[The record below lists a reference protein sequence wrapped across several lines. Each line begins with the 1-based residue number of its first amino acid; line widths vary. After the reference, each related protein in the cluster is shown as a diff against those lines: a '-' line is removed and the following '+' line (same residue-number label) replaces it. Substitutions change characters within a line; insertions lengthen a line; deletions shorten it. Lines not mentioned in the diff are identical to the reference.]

1 MEVLILNKEFR
12 AMTLLDNFE
21 SLIWT
26 ERYLGAGSFEFYT
39 PMVIDVFKACEIGY
53 YVWMKDSDRVMIIED
68 RQISTDVDAGNYMI
82 ISGRSLESILDRRI
96 VWEQT
101 LLQGKIDTIM
111 EKLLT
116 DNVINPSANTRKI
129 SNFVYEKTTDSRI
142 LEMTVSKQFT
152 GDNLYDAIIELCDM
166 RDIGFKITLDDQNR
180 FVFKLYA
187 GIDRSYEADE
197 KAQADDITTS
207 GPTPYVV
214 FSPKFDNV
222 VSSNYLESITTLK
235 NVTLVAGE
243 DEGVIRR
250 TNVVGEVD
258 ASGLDRRELYT
269 DARDIQSETDEGP
282 LLADDY
288 MALLAERGKEK
299 LAENKKTTA
308 FDGQLETTG
317 NFVYG
322 EDFFIGDIV
331 QFVNEY
337 GIEAKVRVI
346 EFIRSQDLTGYSTY
360 PTFEV
365 LADETE

>member
-1 MEVLILNKEFR
+1 MEVLILDRTFR

-26 ERYLGAGSFEFYT
+26 ERYLGAGNFEFYT
-39 PMVIDVFKACEIGY
+39 PMLKEVFDACQIGY

-68 RQISTDVDAGNYMI
+68 RQITTDVDQGNYMI
-82 ISGRSLESILDRRI
+82 VSGRSLEAMLDRRI

-101 LLQGKIDTIM
+101 ILQGKIETVI
-111 EKLLT
+111 EKLLN
-116 DNVINPSANTRKI
+116 DNVINPDIPARKI
-129 SNFVYEKTTDSRI
+129 PNFIYKKTTDTRI
-142 LEMTVSKQFT
+142 QEMTVSKQFT

-180 FVFKLYA
+180 FVFELFD
-187 GIDRSYEADE
+187 GVDRSYNADE
-197 KAQADDITTS
+197 N
-207 GPTPYVV
+207 GPVGKTPYVV

-222 VSSNYLESITTLK
+222 ISSNYVESIAPFK

-243 DEGVIRR
+243 DEGLTRR
-250 TNVVGEVD
+250 THVVGDTSVT
-258 ASGLDRRELYT
+258 GLDRRELYT
-269 DARDIQSETDEGP
+269 DARDIQSETEDGP
-282 LLADDY
+282 VAEADY
-288 MALLAERGKEK
+288 IALLTERGNEK

-337 GIEAKVRVI
+337 GLEARVRVT
-346 EFIRSQDLTGYSTY
+346 EFIRSQDLTGYNTY

-365 LADETE
+365 IEEDA

>member
-1 MEVLILNKEFR
+1 MEVLILDKTFR

-26 ERYLGAGSFEFYT
+26 ERYLGAGNFEFYT
-39 PMVIDVFKACEIGY
+39 PMLKDVFDACQVGY

-68 RQISTDVDAGNYMI
+68 RQITTDVDAGNYMI

-101 LLQGKIDTIM
+101 ILQGKIETVM
-111 EKLLT
+111 ERILN
-116 DNVINPSANTRKI
+116 DNVINPSITQRKI
-129 SNFVYEKTTDSRI
+129 SNFIYKKTTDSRI
-142 LEMTVSKQFT
+142 QEMTVSKQFT
-152 GDNLYDAIIELCDM
+152 GDNLYDAIVELCDM
-166 RDIGFKITLDDQNR
+166 RNIGFKITLDDQNR
-180 FVFKLYA
+180 FVFELYD
-187 GIDRSYEADE
+187 GIDRTYDSDE
-197 KAQADDITTS
+197 DGKVGS
-207 GPTPYVV
+207 TPYVV

-222 VSSNYLESITTLK
+222 ISSNYLESITTLK

-243 DEGVIRR
+243 DEGLVRR
-250 TNVVGEVD
+250 TNVVGETNS
-258 ASGLDRRELYT
+258 SGLDRRELYT
-269 DARDIQSETDEGP
+269 DARDIQSETENGP
-282 LLADDY
+282 LPANDY
-288 MALLAERGKEK
+288 MALLAERGNEK

-337 GIEAKVRVI
+337 GLEAKVRVI
-346 EFIRSQDLTGYSTY
+346 EFIRSQDLTGYNTY

-365 LADETE
+365 LEDETQ